1 MQNKNAITEKLALEI
16 SIDCLTCIEKNCQNC
31 RHAIKETHK
40 IYCTKLKEYLKEPIN
55 CPEFDEEPIEYK
67 LFKRI

>member
-1 MQNKNAITEKLALEI
+1 MPLQKTHPRNKHRLPNMHKEKLPKLQ
-16 SIDCLTCIEKNCQNC
+16 T
-31 RHAIKETHK
+31 RIKETHK
-40 IYCTKLKEYLKEPIN
+40 IYCTKLREYFKEPIN